1 MWHICRGV
9 PYKISLY
16 FLWRHFSKNMFCVL
30 FTAQKMKVF
39 LKNFFRKYEKIT
51 SFQKRRWRNLFT
63 KKYKK
68 FLRTYFFVQWLL
80 GLSSL
85 YKMKCTQVRLEI
97 LKLRQ
102 KCLHVMMS
110 SWSWSF
116 QYGLVSCINHD
127 FRSFFHIFVG
137 FLCKIIQLLTLP
149 NNIIMSVQRRIYNL
163 LERPLIINYLTSIDM
178 YNF

>member
-30 FTAQKMKVF
+30 FTAQKMKVSM
-39 LKNFFRKYEKIT
+39 KNFFRKYEKIT

-97 LKLRQ
+97 LKLHQNVFTSWCRHD
-102 KCLHVMMS
+102 HVIS
-110 SWSWSF
+110 IWSCFLYKSWFSKS
-116 QYGLVSCINHD
+116 Y
-127 FRSFFHIFVG
+127 FRGFFV
-137 FLCKIIQLLTLP
+137 
-149 NNIIMSVQRRIYNL
+149 
-163 LERPLIINYLTSIDM
+163 
-178 YNF
+178 